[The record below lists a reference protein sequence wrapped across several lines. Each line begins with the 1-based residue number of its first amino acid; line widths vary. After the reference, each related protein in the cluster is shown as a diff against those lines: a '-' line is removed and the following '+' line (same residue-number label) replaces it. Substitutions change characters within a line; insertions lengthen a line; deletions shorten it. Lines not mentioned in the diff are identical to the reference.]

1 MVFVAVQAMAF
12 LATALTGV
20 FQKKVGAQILQG
32 CMQLIQKQPCARV
45 QAVIASA
52 LGQFCNCEM
61 ISKKIFKNLLAPMVE
76 WLVSLCSAP

>member
-1 MVFVAVQAMAF
+1 MAF
-12 LATALTGV
+12 ISTALTGV

-32 CMQLIQKQPCARV
+32 LMQLIQKQPCPRV